1 MLVLI
6 LSILFSMT
14 LTLAQSGCFLY
25 SESPFYCSDLSE
37 EKAEAECLL
46 YEDCALNNVFHL
58 EESCIKK
65 ETFPECKVILC
76 KDNCQKEVAGKCF
89 GGEILITEKDQWCN
103 SGCCYF
109 EYYQNNYC
117 NYKENK
123 ASCETEARNKD
134 AITFSFDLNKKEAQ
148 CLNFCVQEEYLNP
161 LIGSILTFEDVSAKD
176 DNEIV
181 TLSKLD
187 FGTDLD
193 EKDQELLPTD
203 LENEKNNWP
212 WILLIG
218 LIFVGLVIYFYKKP
232 KEIKNA
238 LNAIINFFKIVFLTR
253 RKKEKSRSLKT
264 LKTVLLPFRSNSKL
278 RKIIFKKSKERKHK
292 IEEFHRSELLNEF
305 GYSKKLTLGKKQ
317 KKIKDLKKL
326 VGSYERKLKYH
337 PKEITK
343 QDVSA
348 IKKLEQLT
356 KSKEENFI
364 NIEDLKK
371 NTSLSSKNSDK
382 KTKDTI
388 SELKALANKVNK

>member
-1 MLVLI
+1 
-6 LSILFSMT
+6 
-14 LTLAQSGCFLY
+14 
-25 SESPFYCSDLSE
+25 
-37 EKAEAECLL
+37 
-46 YEDCALNNVFHL
+46 
-58 EESCIKK
+58 
-65 ETFPECKVILC
+65 VILC